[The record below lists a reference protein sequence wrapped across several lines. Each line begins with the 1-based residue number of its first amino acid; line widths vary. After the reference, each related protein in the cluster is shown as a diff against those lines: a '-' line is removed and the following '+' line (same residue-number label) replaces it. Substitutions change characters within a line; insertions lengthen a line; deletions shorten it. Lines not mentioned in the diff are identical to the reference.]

1 MSNAGW
7 LHLMDDPQPPWH
19 DPRTGHVTVLRDPG
33 LLVAIGPF
41 PFPAAAG
48 GGYVLHMVSATKRG
62 GVNLA
67 SILGFLV
74 VIALLAVV
82 AWAILREDETAPP
95 TTGGEGA
102 GGGACEALV
111 TVQVT
116 TTEDFAPVVES
127 AADRVEENDECVRY

>member
-1 MSNAGW
+1 
-7 LHLMDDPQPPWH
+7 
-19 DPRTGHVTVLRDPG
+19 
-33 LLVAIGPF
+33 
-41 PFPAAAG
+41 
-48 GGYVLHMVSATKRG
+48 MVSATKRG

-102 GGGACEALV
+102 GGRGL
-111 TVQVT
+111 
-116 TTEDFAPVVES
+116 
-127 AADRVEENDECVRY
+127 